1 MPEMAAELP
10 PADDSRDG
18 LTAMSFLDHL
28 EELRRRLIYSI
39 IAVTVG
45 FFACWNYHEF
55 IFGYVQRPIM
65 DALHRNGMAEKLVY
79 LNPTEPFNL
88 YLKVAALAGLFVTSP
103 IVLYQVWMFISPGL
117 YRNEKRYVFPFMFS
131 TVLLFLAGGL
141 FAYKMVYPAALTF
154 LIDYGKQFQPMITIG
169 EYTDLFLTIMIGMGV
184 IFELP
189 ILVFFL
195 SLMGIVTAGWMWR
208 NLRYSILVI
217 FIIAAIITPT
227 TDILNMCIFAAPM
240 VGLYIIS
247 IGIAWLVHPK
257 QRKARKPE
265 KIDENHP
272 YPRRGGRPRPP
283 SRAKLGRVVPNGMPS
298 RLRRRLLRFCAH
310 RIGRLAESFN
320 SARAMPVHPRSR
332 SLRPSPPSAAQIHQL
347 EKYILSHVQYDQV
360 EGDTF
365 TPDTPEGK
373 FPVRNII
380 AKFPGTREGVIIM
393 AGHYD
398 TNYPLRNTGYVGAND
413 GGSSSGCP
421 AGARQPVARAKKR
434 DGYSVWLFWT
444 DGEEAVKQ
452 WTATD
457 SLYGT
462 RHLADKWQQD
472 GTLKKIKAF
481 LLADMIGDADLNV
494 DRDSNSTP
502 WLEDIVRR
510 RHPAG
515 LPVPFLRPHHHCRG

>member
-39 IAVTVG
+39 LAVTVG

-55 IFGYVQRPIM
+55 IFSFVQRPIM
-65 DALHRNGMAEKLVY
+65 DALRHNGMAEKLVY

-117 YRNEKRYVFPFMFS
+117 YRNEKRYVFPFMFA
-131 TVLLFLAGGL
+131 TVLLFLSGGL

-240 VGLYIIS
+240 VALYILS
-247 IGIAWLVHPK
+247 IGIAFLVHPK
-257 QRKARKPE
+257 QRKARQ
-265 KIDENHP
+265 
-272 YPRRGGRPRPP
+272 
-283 SRAKLGRVVPNGMPS
+283 
-298 RLRRRLLRFCAH
+298 
-310 RIGRLAESFN
+310 
-320 SARAMPVHPRSR
+320 AR
-332 SLRPSPPSAAQIHQL
+332 
-347 EKYILSHVQYDQV
+347 K
-360 EGDTF
+360 
-365 TPDTPEGK
+365 
-373 FPVRNII
+373 
-380 AKFPGTREGVIIM
+380 
-393 AGHYD
+393 
-398 TNYPLRNTGYVGAND
+398 
-413 GGSSSGCP
+413 
-421 AGARQPVARAKKR
+421 
-434 DGYSVWLFWT
+434 
-444 DGEEAVKQ
+444 
-452 WTATD
+452 
-457 SLYGT
+457 
-462 RHLADKWQQD
+462 
-472 GTLKKIKAF
+472 
-481 LLADMIGDADLNV
+481 
-494 DRDSNSTP
+494 DR
-502 WLEDIVRR
+502 
-510 RHPAG
+510 
-515 LPVPFLRPHHHCRG
+515 